1 MSLAVNLARIMQEPV
16 RVGSWP
22 GAICNETIAVTK
34 DAFVAAGGLWTL
46 LSRFMAEATT
56 WPTERAYA
64 AAATDYV
71 KDARRVID
79 ALRAPSED
87 DWGPDDADPLVSGW
101 DDVVRHPLTLPRTS
115 PSGFAAFDDGRRRS
129 VSSA

>member
-1 MSLAVNLARIMQEPV
+1 MTLAVNLARVMQEPM

-22 GAICNETIAVTK
+22 GAIRNETMAATK
-34 DAFVAAGGLWTL
+34 DVFGAAGGVWTL
-46 LSRFMAEATT
+46 MSRFMAEATT

-79 ALRAPSED
+79 ALRAQSGD
-87 DWGPDDADPLVSGW
+87 DWGLHESDPLASAW
-101 DDVVRHPLTLPRTS
+101 DDVVRRPLTLPKTS
-115 PSGFAAFDDGRRRS
+115 PSGFDPLDEEGRRS
-129 VSSA
+129 ASSA